1 MTPEEYLRRVRAL
14 IPGIQERAAQ
24 TEALRRIP
32 DDTWAELQQAG
43 VLRALQPRRWGGLE
57 LEPQV
62 FYQAAAEVAAVC
74 PSTGWVFSVVG
85 VHPWQIA
92 LFPDPAQADIWGRD
106 PGTAASSSYLPTGS
120 VQQVPGGYRLAG
132 RWSFSSGCDHCQWV
146 LLGGLVPG
154 ASENEQPDFLTFAL
168 PRADYQIDD
177 NWYVAGLAGTGSKN
191 IVVQDAFVPEHRTHR
206 MLDAFLLESPG
217 NALNTG
223 PIYRLPHAAVF
234 STTIAA
240 PTVGAAQ
247 GALDTYRRLLMSDK
261 RNPGGTRLGEEPFAR
276 MNLAMATSKI
286 DAARQRML
294 ANFDDM
300 LALVGAGLEI
310 PIERRARIRW
320 DVTHIIVSSVE
331 AVNLLFHSSGGH
343 GLFLDNPM
351 QRFWRDANAMRVHG
365 IVAPEISSRL
375 FAEATLGSDVDWKRW
390 TNSYI

>member
-1 MTPEEYLRRVRAL
+1 
-14 IPGIQERAAQ
+14 
-24 TEALRRIP
+24 
-32 DDTWAELQQAG
+32 
-43 VLRALQPRRWGGLE
+43 
-57 LEPQV
+57 
-62 FYQAAAEVAAVC
+62 
-74 PSTGWVFSVVG
+74 
-85 VHPWQIA
+85 
-92 LFPDPAQADIWGRD
+92 
-106 PGTAASSSYLPTGS
+106 
-120 VQQVPGGYRLAG
+120 
-132 RWSFSSGCDHCQWV
+132 
-146 LLGGLVPG
+146 
-154 ASENEQPDFLTFAL
+154 
-168 PRADYQIDD
+168 
-177 NWYVAGLAGTGSKN
+177 
-191 IVVQDAFVPEHRTHR
+191 
-206 MLDAFLLESPG
+206 
-217 NALNTG
+217 
-223 PIYRLPHAAVF
+223 
-234 STTIAA
+234 
-240 PTVGAAQ
+240 
-247 GALDTYRRLLMSDK
+247 
-261 RNPGGTRLGEEPFAR
+261 